1 MLARRQ
7 LLTTIT
13 LRHNPR
19 QLRHELGVFGGGP
32 AAIAPGVELED
43 GGMMDEAVDGGDRH
57 GSVWKICPI
66 QLAFQRPFEPKA
78 TLMITQRPIFA
89 VEVWTSWHS
98 GGSRPKAAAP
108 EDAKRF
114 RELPFNRPAA
124 LR

>member
-1 MLARRQ
+1 
-7 LLTTIT
+7 
-13 LRHNPR
+13 
-19 QLRHELGVFGGGP
+19 
-32 AAIAPGVELED
+32 
-43 GGMMDEAVDGGDRH
+43 MDEAVDGGDRH